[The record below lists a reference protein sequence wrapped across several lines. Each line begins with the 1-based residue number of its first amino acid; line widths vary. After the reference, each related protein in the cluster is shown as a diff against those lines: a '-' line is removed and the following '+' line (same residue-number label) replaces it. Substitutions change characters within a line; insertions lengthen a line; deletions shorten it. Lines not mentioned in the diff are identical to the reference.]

1 MSDKIDINESVSND
15 SVLES
20 DSFIEEMKK
29 DEEDTII
36 VDDVEPVVEQQQ
48 NGDMSVGGNWLKFSI
63 K

>member
-48 NGDMSVGGNWLKFSI
+48 NGDMSVGGN
-63 K
+63 